1 MQSLALKAH
10 TLRTHSGYFDFDDS
24 AKDPYSPRNPW
35 AYIRVRNEARTLEAS
50 LYSLLP
56 AIQRGV
62 IGYNDCDDGSEEIIL
77 DFCAKFPSF
86 IPVKYP
92 YSVDIYNPKHEH
104 NKLYAYCNYILRVIP
119 KGQWLIKADID
130 HIYLPDKLYKS
141 FYLIQNVWDMLILN
155 VLNVYYD
162 GREIL
167 VNKNTTKTYEQGDFI
182 MLKNINFHF
191 KQIKVA
197 WNGVDGR
204 IGYFETPKP
213 HTNNQ
218 ILHELTQLHFHLQKD
233 SRNFIAKN
241 IEWIPLKNWHSD
253 EIGIRIDKEIL
264 DSKYVKTMCELFR

>member
-1 MQSLALKAH
+1 M
-10 TLRTHSGYFDFDDS
+10 
-24 AKDPYSPRNPW
+24 
-35 AYIRVRNEARTLEAS
+35 EAS

-62 IGYNDCDDGSEEIIL
+62 IGYNDCDDGSEGIIL

-92 YSVDIYNPKHEH
+92 YSVEIYNPKHEN

-119 KGQWLIKADID
+119 NGQWLFKADID

-141 FYLIQNVWDMLILN
+141 FYLIQNLWDMLILN

-162 GREIL
+162 GCEIL
-167 VNKNTTKTYEQGDFI
+167 IDKNTTKSHEQGDFI

-197 WNGVDGR
+197 WNGIDGR

-218 ILHELTQLHFHLQKD
+218 ILHELTQLHFPLQKD
-233 SRNFIAKN
+233 SRNFMAKN
-241 IEWIPLKNWHSD
+241 IKWIPLKNWHSD
-253 EIGIRIDKEIL
+253 EIGTRIDRAIL
-264 DSKYVKTMCELFR
+264 DSKYIQTMCGLFR